1 MSPLSILAQRQF
13 RPSSPFLGRY
23 NFRRL
28 GLVLVR
34 LQRLQQHACIEEA
47 IW

>member
-1 MSPLSILAQRQF
+1 MPPLSILAQRQF
-13 RPSSPFLGRY
+13 RASSLFLRRDNFGR
-23 NFRRL
+23 F

-47 IW
+47 I

>member
-1 MSPLSILAQRQF
+1 MSPLSILAQWQF
-13 RPSSPFLGRY
+13 RPSSPFLRRY
-23 NFRRL
+23 DLRRL

-34 LQRLQQHACIEEA
+34 LQRLQQHACVEEA